1 MIGFLGLED
10 GMVMTECTDL
20 QETALFVENIESGEN
35 KVICLLGTTGV
46 GKSSLGNTLT
56 CKRGAF
62 KTSPDLKS
70 ETDETKGV
78 MTSI

>member
-1 MIGFLGLED
+1 LED
-10 GMVMTECTDL
+10 LDGIVMLECKDA
-20 QETALFVENIESGEN
+20 QETVSFVENIESGEN

-56 CKRGAF
+56 CKRGTF

-78 MTSI
+78 VTSIQY